1 MEMADKIVCV
11 VPEICPPA
19 CRGEILTFPH
29 PRHSHYSGVIPM
41 VFEHSACA
49 SLYSLAP
56 PARTVCVSPLW
67 MNFYFSEDHHGTGR
81 SGHGRVHT
89 LQTEL

>member
-1 MEMADKIVCV
+1 
-11 VPEICPPA
+11 
-19 CRGEILTFPH
+19 
-29 PRHSHYSGVIPM
+29 M

-67 MNFYFSEDHHGTGR
+67 VNFYFSEDHHGTGR